1 LPDRFRHLSF
11 ASDLEVSAISEEFK
25 VGQRLVSRWL
35 MLAYDDEFSIQYM
48 KKNRIGGAT
57 AMKRRRC

>member
-1 LPDRFRHLSF
+1 
-11 ASDLEVSAISEEFK
+11 
-25 VGQRLVSRWL
+25 